1 MSSGCHSCEALSLN
15 SLTESNLDWNIVESK
30 SVWNVEPNFD
40 WKIEPKSE
48 WSDEDDDVTICGEP
62 LSLSDY
68 SDLFYRSFR

>member
-1 MSSGCHSCEALSLN
+1 MSSGCFSCEPLSLN
-15 SLTESNLDWNIVESK
+15 SLTESNFDWKSEANIDWKNDFKNESK
-30 SVWNVEPNFD
+30 SD
-40 WKIEPKSE
+40 